1 MHIRRNEYALFS
13 LSEGVGVWRVYAY
26 EFQDAY
32 PSSVTLT
39 LSLVL
44 RIVGKRAYLCH
55 IVPLI
60 SPPVQPST
68 TLCPKKRVQQISM
81 LCIVWLHVS
90 LKKLQFMAVEW

>member
-1 MHIRRNEYALFS
+1 MPCFRCLKGFC
-13 LSEGVGVWRVYAY
+13 VWRVYTY
-26 EFQDAY
+26 SFQDAY
-32 PSSVTLT
+32 PPSATLT

-90 LKKLQFMAVEW
+90 L